1 MSAILVLSDQVVA
14 HIPLTDLRD
23 SVKHTRLPLRR
34 ELEILKVLAVD
45 VAFRPSQSQVRS
57 QAAGSALNIASPVPW
72 ATVSPLEWHRAA
84 PV

>member
-1 MSAILVLSDQVVA
+1 MSAILLLSGQVVA
-14 HIPLTDLRD
+14 HIPLTDSRD
-23 SVKHTRLPLRR
+23 SVKRTRLPLRR

-45 VAFRPSQSQVRS
+45 VAFRPSQSQVRG
-57 QAAGSALNIASPVPW
+57 QAAGRALNIASLVPW